1 MNDEEKGAIDE
12 IANALEM
19 INRLSSRL
27 RQGLGESAQ
36 QATKNTS
43 RPPVRSAVALTLT
56 FPDTSEAGLR
66 LPHAAL
72 R

>member
-27 RQGLGESAQ
+27 RQGSA
-36 QATKNTS
+36 S
-43 RPPVRSAVALTLT
+43 RRNKRQKIRRVLRFAVQ
-56 FPDTSEAGLR
+56 
-66 LPHAAL
+66 
-72 R
+72 